1 MSMQVIPD
9 SGTNL
14 FYARSQDKAGNLQY
28 KPLAIVGWAIDEK
41 SLAAAPI
48 VYPALQEGETL
59 VFNTQSGYQEA
70 A

>member
-9 SGTNL
+9 HGTVL
-14 FYARSQDKAGNLQY
+14 FYARSQDEAGNPQY
-28 KPLAIVGWAIDEK
+28 KPLAIVGWAVDEK
-41 SLAAAPI
+41 TLAASPI

-59 VFNTQSGYQEA
+59 VYHSQNGYQEA